1 MMRFYEALLH
11 LYPASFC
18 GEYGAEMRA
27 IFAQRRRDA
36 SGVAVIALWVDVI
49 WEIIFNSIAAHWD
62 VLRQDV
68 RYTARALAH
77 TPGFTITAIAVAA
90 LGIGANTAAFT
101 VTDFVLIRPLPFPE
115 PERLVNL
122 WERLPGYTRMEL
134 SPATYRDWKSMN
146 GSFEAMGGYTDFP
159 VNLVG
164 QGEPERINTA
174 IVTAN
179 LLPVLGAQP
188 AIGRSFTAAD
198 ERKGALGTV
207 LLGYGLWKA
216 QFGGDPSVLGRKVIL
231 DDSAYV
237 VIGVMPRDF
246 HFPSR
251 EVEIWTPFQFGAGDY
266 EDRNN
271 NYVNCVARL
280 KSGVSVEQAR
290 AEMSVIATRL
300 ERQYPKENAKH
311 GATVNRLRD
320 ELSSQSRLLLI
331 ALCGAAGCVLLIACA
346 NLANL
351 LLARGLV
358 RQKELAV
365 RTALGAGRE
374 RLVRQLITESLV
386 LAIPG
391 GALGVLLAVTAVP
404 LLARLV
410 PNSLPVAQTQSVD
423 WRMLT
428 FAGVL
433 TSVTGVAF
441 GVFPALRASRNPD
454 LSGLREGS
462 RAGGGR
468 KERIRS
474 MLVIAELVASVV
486 LLISSGLLMRAL
498 WKVQATD
505 PGFRTDGVLTLRT
518 ALPMPKYE
526 KAVVR
531 EAFYTR
537 VLSEIRQLPGVS
549 RAAYIS
555 FLPMVMGGGIFPV
568 STNGELLSRDESQ
581 TASMR
586 FVTPGFFSALSIPL
600 HLGRDVSESDTINTP
615 FVAVVSQSFV
625 RRYWPNENPLGRH
638 FHFAAHDRMVVG
650 VVGDVRVRGLERNSE
665 PQVYL
670 PHNQLLDDTFDFY
683 APKDLVVRSDAP
695 PATLVPSIRRIIQS
709 ADRQQPISDVRTM
722 GDIIETQT
730 ASRSIQLRVL
740 GAFAALALLLAGI
753 GIHGLLSFTVSQR
766 SQEIGVRI
774 ALGASP
780 RNILVMVLRQGAGL
794 AVIGVTLGAV
804 LAYVAGRAMEGL
816 LAGVTPADAP
826 TFLAVIGLTLAM
838 TLIGSLLPA
847 LRATRVDPITA
858 IRME

>member
-722 GDIIETQT
+722 GDIVETQT

>member
-1 MMRFYEALLH
+1 MRLYEALLH
-11 LYPASFC
+11 LYPASFR
-18 GEYGAEMRA
+18 GEYGAEMCA
-27 IFAQRRRDA
+27 IFAQRRRDT
-36 SGVAVIALWVDVI
+36 SGAAVIALWVDVI
-49 WEIIFNSIAAHWD
+49 WEIVFNSIAAHSD

-68 RYTARALAH
+68 RYTARALAR
-77 TPGFTITAIAVAA
+77 TPGFAITAILVAA

-101 VTDFVLIRPLPFPE
+101 VTDFVLIRPLPFPQ
-115 PERLVNL
+115 PERLVAL
-122 WERLPGYTRMEL
+122 WERLPGYTEMEL
-134 SPATYRDWKSMN
+134 SPATYRDWKTMN
-146 GSFEAMGGYTDFP
+146 GSFEAMGGYTNFP

-164 QGEPERINTA
+164 QGEPERIYSA
-174 IVTAN
+174 LVTAN
-179 LLPVLGAQP
+179 LFSTLGTQP
-188 AIGRSFTAAD
+188 AIGRGFTAAD
-198 ERKGALGTV
+198 EHKGAPGTV

-216 QFGGDPSVLGRKVIL
+216 QFGGDSSVLGRKLIL
-231 DDSAYV
+231 DDAAYV

-246 HFPSR
+246 HFPNR
-251 EVEIWTPFQFGAGDY
+251 EVEIWTPFQFGAGDF

-280 KSGVSVEQAR
+280 KNGVSVEQAR

-320 ELSSQSRLLLI
+320 ELSNQSRLLLI

-346 NLANL
+346 NMANL

-410 PNSLPVAQTQSVD
+410 PNSLPVAQTPSVD
-423 WRMLT
+423 WRMLI

-486 LLISSGLLMRAL
+486 LLVSSGLLMRAL

-505 PGFRTDGVLTLRT
+505 PGFRADGVLTLRT

-586 FVTPGFFSALSIPL
+586 FVTPGFFSVLSIPL
-600 HLGRDVSESDTINTP
+600 RLGRDVSESDTINTP

-625 RRYWPNENPLGRH
+625 RRYWPNASPLGRH
-638 FHFAAHDRMVVG
+638 FYFAAHDRMVVG
-650 VVGDVRVRGLERNSE
+650 VVGDVRVRGLERISE

-670 PHNQLLDDTFDFY
+670 PHNQLLDDTFDVY

-695 PATLVPSIRRIIQS
+695 PATLVPAIRHIIQS

-722 GDIIETQT
+722 GDIVETQT

-766 SQEIGVRI
+766 SQEIGVRL
-774 ALGASP
+774 ALGACP
-780 RNILVMVLRQGAGL
+780 RDILLMVLRQGAGL
-794 AVIGVTLGAV
+794 AVIGVALGAV
-804 LAYVAGRAMEGL
+804 LAYVAGRAMQGL
-816 LAGVTPADAP
+816 LAGVTPADTP

>member
-1 MMRFYEALLH
+1 MRFYEVLLH
-11 LYPASFC
+11 LYPASFR
-18 GEYGAEMRA
+18 GEYGAEMCA

-36 SGVAVIALWVDVI
+36 SGVAAALALWVDVI
-49 WEIIFNSIAAHWD
+49 WEILFNSIAAHWD

-68 RYTARALAH
+68 RYTARALAR
-77 TPGFTITAIAVAA
+77 TPGFAITAIVVAA

-115 PERLVNL
+115 PERLVAL
-122 WERLPGYTRMEL
+122 WERLPGYTEMEL

-146 GSFEAMGGYTDFP
+146 KSFDVMAGYTELP

-164 QGEPERINTA
+164 QGDPERIDRA
-174 IVTAN
+174 LVAAD
-179 LLPVLGAQP
+179 LLPTLGAQP
-188 AIGRSFTAAD
+188 AIGRTFTATD
-198 ERKGALGTV
+198 EREGAPGTV
-207 LLGYGLWKA
+207 LLSYGLWKA
-216 QFGGDPSVLGRKVIL
+216 QFGGDPGVLGRKVLL
-231 DDSAYV
+231 DCAPSAV
-237 VIGVMPRDF
+237 VGVMPRDF

-251 EVEIWTPFQFGAGDY
+251 EVEIWTPLQFAAGAF
-266 EDRNN
+266 EDRNDN
-271 NYVNCVARL
+271 WVNCAARL
-280 KSGVSVEQAR
+280 KSGVSMEQAR
-290 AEMSVIATRL
+290 AEMSVIAARL
-300 ERQYPKENAKH
+300 ERQYPKENSKH

-320 ELSSQSRLLLI
+320 QLSNQSRLLLI
-331 ALCGAAGCVLLIACA
+331 ALCGASACVLLIACA

-365 RTALGAGRE
+365 RAALGAGRE
-374 RLVRQLITESLV
+374 RLVRQMITESLV

-391 GALGVLLAVTAVP
+391 GVLGVLLAVTAVP

-410 PNSLPVAQTQSVD
+410 PNSLPIAQTPSVD
-423 WRMLT
+423 WRMLV
-428 FAGVL
+428 FASAV
-433 TSVTGVAF
+433 TSLTGVAF
-441 GVFPALRASRNPD
+441 GVFPAMRAGRNAD

-468 KERIRS
+468 KERVRS
-474 MLVIAELVASVV
+474 ILVIAELVASVV
-486 LLISSGLLMRAL
+486 LLVSSGLLMRAL

-518 ALPMPKYE
+518 ALPMPRYE
-526 KAVVR
+526 KAAVR
-531 EAFYTR
+531 EAFYTH

-555 FLPMVMGGGIFPV
+555 FLPMTMGGGIFPASV
-568 STNGELLSRDESQ
+568 NGEILSRAETH

-600 HLGRDVSESDTINTP
+600 HLGRDVTESDSINTP

-625 RRYWPNENPLGRH
+625 RRYWGNENPLGRH
-638 FHFAAHDRMVVG
+638 FQFVERDRMVVG

-670 PHNQLLDDTFDFY
+670 PYKQLQGGWAFFY
-683 APKDLVVRSDAP
+683 SPKDLVVRSDAP

-722 GDIIETQT
+722 GDIVETQT

-740 GAFAALALLLAGI
+740 GAFAAMALLLAGI

-774 ALGASP
+774 ALGACS
-780 RNILVMVLRQGAGL
+780 RDILVMVLRQGAWL
-794 AVIGVTLGAV
+794 AAAGVALGAV
-804 LAYVAGRAMEGL
+804 LAYAAGRAMEGL

-826 TFLAVIGLTLAM
+826 TFLTVIGLTLAM
-838 TLIGSLLPA
+838 TLFGSLLPA

>member
-1 MMRFYEALLH
+1 MRFYEALLH
-11 LYPASFC
+11 LYPVSFR
-18 GEYGAEMRA
+18 GEYGAEMCA
-27 IFAQRRRDA
+27 IFAQRRRGA
-36 SGVAVIALWVDVI
+36 SGAAAILALWVDVI
-49 WEIIFNSIAAHWD
+49 WEVVFNSIAAHWD

-68 RYTARALAH
+68 RYTARALAR
-77 TPGFTITAIAVAA
+77 TPGFAITAILVAA

-101 VTDFVLIRPLPFPE
+101 VTDFVLIRPLPFPQ

-122 WERLPGYTRMEL
+122 SERLPGYTEMEL
-134 SPATYRDWKSMN
+134 SPATYRDWKSMSK
-146 GSFEAMGGYTDFP
+146 SFEAMGGYTDIP

-164 QGEPERINTA
+164 QGDPERIYSA
-174 IVTAN
+174 LVTAD

-188 AIGRSFTAAD
+188 AIGRPFTAAD
-198 ERKGALGTV
+198 ERKGSPGTV

-216 QFGGDPSVLGRKVIL
+216 QFGGDPGVLGRKVLL
-231 DDSAYV
+231 DDAAYI
-237 VIGVMPRDF
+237 VIGVMPPDF

-251 EVEIWTPFQFGAGDY
+251 EVEIWTPFQFGVGDF

-271 NYVNCVARL
+271 NYVYCVARL
-280 KSGVSVEQAR
+280 KSGVSIEQAR
-290 AEMSVIATRL
+290 AEMSVIAARL

-320 ELSSQSRLLLI
+320 GLSNQSRLLLI
-331 ALCGAAGCVLLIACA
+331 ALCGAAGCLLLISCA

-365 RTALGAGRE
+365 RAALGAGRE

-391 GALGVLLAVTAVP
+391 GVLGVLLAVTAVP

-410 PNSLPVAQTQSVD
+410 PNSLPIAQTPSVD
-423 WRMLT
+423 WRMLI

-433 TSVTGVAF
+433 TSLTGVAF
-441 GVFPALRASRNPD
+441 GVVPAMRAAGNRD

-468 KERIRS
+468 KERVRS
-474 MLVIAELVASVV
+474 ILVIAELVASVV
-486 LLISSGLLMRAL
+486 LLVSSGLLMRAL

-505 PGFRTDGVLTLRT
+505 PGFRADGVLTLRT

-526 KAVVR
+526 KTAVR

-537 VLSEIRQLPGVS
+537 VLSGVRQLPGVS

-555 FLPMVMGGGIFPV
+555 FLPMVMGGGIFPASV
-568 STNGELLSRDESQ
+568 NGELLSRDQSQ

-600 HLGRDVSESDTINTP
+600 HLGRDVSESDTIDTP

-638 FHFAAHDRMVVG
+638 FYFATHDRMVVG

-670 PHNQLLDDTFDFY
+670 PYNQLQDHTFEFY
-683 APKDLVVRSDAP
+683 SPKDLVVRSDAP

-709 ADRQQPISDVRTM
+709 VDRQQPISNVRTM
-722 GDIIETQT
+722 GDIVETQT

-740 GAFAALALLLAGI
+740 GAFAAMALLLAGI

-774 ALGASP
+774 AFGACP
-780 RNILVMVLRQGAGL
+780 GDILVMVLRQGARL
-794 AVIGVTLGAV
+794 AAVGVALGAV
-804 LAYVAGRAMEGL
+804 LAYEAGRAMEGL

-826 TFLAVIGLTLAM
+826 TFLTVIGLTLAM